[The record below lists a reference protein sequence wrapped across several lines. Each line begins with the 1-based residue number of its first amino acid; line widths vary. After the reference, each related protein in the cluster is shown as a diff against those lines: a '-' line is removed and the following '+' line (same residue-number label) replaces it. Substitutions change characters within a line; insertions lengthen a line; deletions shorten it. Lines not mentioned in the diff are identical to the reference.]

1 VSGLDGREQNATD
14 VGHPINWASL
24 RLIANVAVR
33 SSTLYQLVAKLDG
46 AKLNA
51 TLADPARMA
60 IITIM
65 RQLKSMSI
73 SAIDA
78 D

>member
-1 VSGLDGREQNATD
+1 VANSSALYQLALRLAGQELNATD

-51 TLADPARMA
+51 TLADPPGMA
-60 IITIM
+60 ITTPM
-65 RQLKSMSI
+65 R
-73 SAIDA
+73 
-78 D
+78 

>member
-1 VSGLDGREQNATD
+1 VSGLDGQEQNATD

-24 RLIANVAVR
+24 RLIADVAVR

-60 IITIM
+60 ITLTM
-65 RQLKSMSI
+65 RQLKSISI
-73 SAIDA
+73 SAINA